1 MTDTESMEVLPS
13 EDNGNVPVEAPSVE
27 PTTGTPAEQMETVAT
42 TEPSAPELYELPDGR
57 KVDGVTVAQE
67 YKNLLSDYTR
77 KSQALALANGGHEPL
92 QNKNTETPTE
102 EYVPQTYE
110 ELFQIAEQRA
120 LKAIEAKEQ
129 ARIDERKQIEDTITN
144 QLSELKTT
152 DANLNESA
160 LFSHATKYG
169 FKDLKIAYQN
179 MKDMNALAKN
189 VQQTTVKNIQ
199 KRNDP
204 VSAVPGATGQ
214 RPNPSGFSSA
224 VDYFRSLK

>member
-1 MTDTESMEVLPS
+1 MEPNDIEALPS
-13 EDNGNVPVEAPSVE
+13 ADNGNIPVDAPSVE
-27 PTTGTPAEQMETVAT
+27 TTTEAPTEKTETVTT
-42 TEPSAPELYELPDGR
+42 TEPTAPELYELPDGR

-77 KSQALALANGGHEPL
+77 KSQELAQVKNGHEPL
-92 QNKNTETPTE
+92 QKQTTETPTD

-129 ARIDERKQIEDTITN
+129 ARLDERKQIEDTIAS

-152 DANLNESA
+152 DPSLNESA
-160 LFSHATKYG
+160 LFTHATKYG
-169 FKDLKIAYQN
+169 FKDLKIAHQN

-224 VDYFRSLK
+224 VEYFRSLK